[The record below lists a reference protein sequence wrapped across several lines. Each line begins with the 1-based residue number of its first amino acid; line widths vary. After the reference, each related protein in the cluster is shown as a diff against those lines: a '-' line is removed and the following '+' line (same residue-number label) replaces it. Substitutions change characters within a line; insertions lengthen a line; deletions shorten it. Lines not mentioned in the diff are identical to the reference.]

1 MMKTLFDTTTLHRHT
16 LKNRTWRSATWLAL
30 ADVEGNVTDEIVRTY
45 EELAKRGVAMIVTGL
60 TSIIRHDAEIG
71 GGAKFYDDRFIAGHK
86 RLIDAIHKH
95 GALVMMQTAIVDG
108 PVDELTTEQVEN
120 IVRLFG
126 DAARRAEKAGYDGVQ
141 IHAAHFFYLSKFIS
155 LLLNHRTDLYGGDQQ
170 RRSRILYEILKDM
183 RSKTSDDFLIT
194 MKINST
200 DEYPGGL
207 TEKNFLV
214 SCKLMADAG
223 IDAIEVSGNGTS
235 RTGVKAGR
243 NEGYFLGAAMS
254 LTALVDVPVV
264 LVGGLRSVEKIN
276 QYLNEPTNEARAE
289 GKLACTMPC
298 KEEETD
304 RQTRIEY
311 ISLSRPLV
319 REPNLIQRWLHGD
332 TRPSLCVSCN
342 TCYRTPGH
350 QCIFNLRKNSS
361 SNRK

>member
-1 MMKTLFDTTTLHRHT
+1 MKTLFDTTTLRHLT
-16 LKNRTWRSATWLAL
+16 LKNRIWRSATWLAL
-30 ADVEGNVTDEIVRTY
+30 ADAEGNVTDEIVRTY
-45 EELAKRGVAMIVTGL
+45 EELAKGGAAMIVTGL
-60 TSIIRHDAEIG
+60 TSILRNDAEIG

-86 RLIDAIHKH
+86 RLTDAIHKH

-108 PVDELTTEQVEN
+108 PVNELTTEQVQG

-126 DAARRAEKAGYDGVQ
+126 DAARRADEAGYDGVQ

-155 LLLNHRTDLYGGDQQ
+155 PLLNHRTDRYGGDQ
-170 RRSRILYEILKDM
+170 RGRTRILYEILKDM
-183 RSKTSDDFLIT
+183 REKTSPDFLIT

-207 TEKNFLV
+207 TVQDFLV

-235 RTGVKAGR
+235 HTGIKAGQ
-243 NEGYFLGAAMS
+243 NEGYFRAAAMS
-254 LTALVDVPVV
+254 LAALVDVPVV
-264 LVGGLRSVEKIN
+264 LVGGFRSIEKIN
-276 QYLNEPTNEARAE
+276 QYLNAPTNEARAE

-298 KEEETD
+298 KEEEAD
-304 RQTRIEY
+304 RQTKIEY
-311 ISLSRPLV
+311 VSLSRPLV
-319 REPNLIQRWLHGD
+319 REPNLIQRWQEGD

-350 QCIFNLRKNSS
+350 QCIFNLRK
-361 SNRK
+361 K